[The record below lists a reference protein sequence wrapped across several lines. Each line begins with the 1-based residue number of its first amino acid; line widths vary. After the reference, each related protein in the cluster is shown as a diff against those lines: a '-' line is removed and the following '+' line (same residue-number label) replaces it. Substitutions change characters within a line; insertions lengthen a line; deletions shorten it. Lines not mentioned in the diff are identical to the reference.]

1 MSTSTANLPVH
12 GHSLFAA
19 ASKFLSAMFAAPKAP
34 AKVKLVKPAA
44 APAAAAVVAA
54 ADAGPNLWKL
64 YRMSA
69 AMDSVNPELF
79 KRGAQD

>member
-1 MSTSTANLPVH
+1 MSTITASHPVH

-19 ASKFLSAMFAAPKAP
+19 AARFFATMFSVPKAP
-34 AKVKLVKPAA
+34 ATVKLIKPVS
-44 APAAAAVVAA
+44 AV
-54 ADAGPNLWKL
+54 DTGPNLWKL

-79 KRGAQD
+79 IDRIEQV

>member
-1 MSTSTANLPVH
+1 MSTTTATLPVH

-19 ASKFLSAMFAAPKAP
+19 ASKFFTAMFTAPKAP
-34 AKVKLVKPAA
+34 AKVKLAKP
-44 APAAAAVVAA
+44 AAAVVAL

-69 AMDSVNPELF
+69 GMDSVNPDLF
-79 KRGAQD
+79 DRTVQD

>member
-1 MSTSTANLPVH
+1 MSTTTANLPVH

-34 AKVKLVKPAA
+34 AKVKLAK
-44 APAAAAVVAA
+44 PAAAAVMTTG
-54 ADAGPNLWKL
+54 DTGPNLWKL

-79 KRGAQD
+79 KRSAQD

>member
-1 MSTSTANLPVH
+1 MSTTTATLPVH

-19 ASKFLSAMFAAPKAP
+19 ASKFFTAMFSAPKAP
-34 AKVKLVKPAA
+34 AKVKLAKP
-44 APAAAAVVAA
+44 AVVAS

-69 AMDSVNPELF
+69 GMDSVNPDLF
-79 KRGAQD
+79 TDRTVRD